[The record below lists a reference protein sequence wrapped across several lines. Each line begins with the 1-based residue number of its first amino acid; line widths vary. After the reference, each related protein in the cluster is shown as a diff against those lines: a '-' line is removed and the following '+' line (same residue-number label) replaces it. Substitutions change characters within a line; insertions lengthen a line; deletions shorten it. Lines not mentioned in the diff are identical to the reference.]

1 MSASP
6 DTAQAAFDCVLRA
19 WASHEAELKGYL
31 ARQTADVDAADDLL
45 QEVFLKAIRQ
55 GRDFCTLDN
64 ARAWLFQ
71 VARNAL
77 VDLARAKRPHAE
89 LDDNVAAPSAEE
101 RAAVDALDDC
111 LLRTLQTLD
120 EADRDIV
127 QACDLDGQTVRGFA
141 QQRALGLPAAKSR
154 LLRARQR
161 LRAAV
166 IENCGVRFD
175 ASGQICCHA
184 EPSRD

>member
-1 MSASP
+1 MSTKP

-19 WASHEAELKGYL
+19 WAAHEAELKGYL
-31 ARQTADVDAADDLL
+31 ARQTADVDTADDLL

-89 LDDNVAAPSAEE
+89 LGGARRGR
-101 RAAVDALDDC
+101 RA
-111 LLRTLQTLD
+111 R
-120 EADRDIV
+120 R
-127 QACDLDGQTVRGFA
+127 
-141 QQRALGLPAAKSR
+141 LPAAHPADAGR
-154 LLRARQR
+154 GRPRHRAGLR
-161 LRAAV
+161 
-166 IENCGVRFD
+166 
-175 ASGQICCHA
+175 
-184 EPSRD
+184 P